1 MREVIGK
8 NQDLERQNQALK
20 EEVVVQAP
28 SERSSIEFDPNV
40 EQVQE
45 LVINNEENQKL
56 KDLLVVE
63 EKQTQDYKESLKRVS
78 EILMKTTNSCS
89 NLEIEVTG
97 LKDRNDEYKLTISDL

>member
-1 MREVIGK
+1 M
-8 NQDLERQNQALK
+8 
-20 EEVVVQAP
+20 
-28 SERSSIEFDPNV
+28 
-40 EQVQE
+40 
-45 LVINNEENQKL
+45 
-56 KDLLVVE
+56 VE